1 MRVVGWIIFG
11 LAVGCFSTAVLMVM
25 GRRRGHTPAR
35 ETGVVVEAS
44 PSVPHDHPW
53 SLVGAVV
60 MPGSFGKVS
69 ATWPFGFMDVNAH
82 SVEVRIRPGWLGRTF
97 GARPMRVSPAE
108 EVEVFPARGWFGTAY
123 VGIRA
128 GDRECYFMCSGRAEV
143 MGQLRA
149 SGYRV
154 TSTERKIVYL

>member
-1 MRVVGWIIFG
+1 MRVVEWVIFCVV
-11 LAVGCFSTAVLMVM
+11 VGCLIAAVFMLM

-35 ETGVVVEAS
+35 ETGVVVEPS
-44 PSVPHDHPW
+44 PSLRRDHPW

-69 ATWPFGFMDVNAH
+69 ATWPLGFMDANDH
-82 SVEVRIRPGWLGRTF
+82 SVEVRIRPGWLGRMF
-97 GARPMRVSPAE
+97 GARPMCVSPTD
-108 EVEVFPARGWFGTAY
+108 EVEVFPVRGWFGTTY
-123 VGIRA
+123 IGIRA
-128 GDRECYFMCSGRAEV
+128 ADRECYFMCSGRAEV
-143 MGQLRA
+143 MGRLQA

>member
-1 MRVVGWIIFG
+1 VVEWVIFCV
-11 LAVGCFSTAVLMVM
+11 AVGCVSTAVLMFT

-44 PSVPHDHPW
+44 PSLGHDHPW
-53 SLVGAVV
+53 SLVGAAV
-60 MPGSFGKVS
+60 MQGSFGKVS
-69 ATWPFGFMDVNAH
+69 ATWPLGFLDANDH
-82 SVEVRIRPGWLGRTF
+82 SVEVRIRPGWLGRMF
-97 GARPMRVSPAE
+97 GARPMRASPAD

-123 VGIRA
+123 IGIRA
-128 GDRECYFMCSGRAEV
+128 GERECYFMCSGRAEV
-143 MGQLRA
+143 MGRLQA

>member
-1 MRVVGWIIFG
+1 MVEWVIFCV
-11 LAVGCFSTAVLMVM
+11 AVGCVSTAVLMFT

-44 PSVPHDHPW
+44 PSLGHDHPW
-53 SLVGAVV
+53 SLVGAAV
-60 MPGSFGKVS
+60 MQGSFSKVS
-69 ATWPFGFMDVNAH
+69 ATWPLGFLDANDH
-82 SVEVRIRPGWLGRTF
+82 SVEVRIRPGWLGRMF
-97 GARPMRVSPAE
+97 GARPMRASPAD

-123 VGIRA
+123 IGIRA
-128 GDRECYFMCSGRAEV
+128 GERECYFMCSGRAEV
-143 MGQLRA
+143 MGRLQA